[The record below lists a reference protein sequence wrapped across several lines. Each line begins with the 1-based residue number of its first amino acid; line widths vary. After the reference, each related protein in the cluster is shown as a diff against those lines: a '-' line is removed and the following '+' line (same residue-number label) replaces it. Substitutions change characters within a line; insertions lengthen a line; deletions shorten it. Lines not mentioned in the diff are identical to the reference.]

1 VFERHNGTDFD
12 IGTASLRGDDEI
24 RLLVEGP
31 ANEEDPA
38 VSPDGR
44 WLAYESDETGRR
56 EVYVM
61 PFGPAGR
68 GQRIS
73 VAGGNNPLW
82 SGVGETI
89 FFRNGQ
95 DELEAVRIGKG
106 PELEVLERSVL
117 FDVTRLSGRFHPAP
131 GDSLFMATQPGGPTS
146 DARIVLVRN
155 WASELFAR
163 AEVVQGRAHPSDRR
177 PLHEP

>member
-1 VFERHNGTDFD
+1 
-12 IGTASLRGDDEI
+12 
-24 RLLVEGP
+24 
-31 ANEEDPA
+31 
-38 VSPDGR
+38 
-44 WLAYESDETGRR
+44 
-56 EVYVM
+56 M

-82 SGVGETI
+82 SQDGQTL

-95 DELEAVRIGKG
+95 DEFEAVRIGTG
-106 PELEVLERSVL
+106 PDLELLERSVL
-117 FDVTRLSGRFHPAP
+117 FDVTGLAGRFHPAP
-131 GDSLFMATQPGGPTS
+131 GDSLFMAKRTGGPTS

-163 AEVVQGRAHPSDRR
+163 AEVVRDRAHPSDRK
-177 PLHEP
+177 PLHD